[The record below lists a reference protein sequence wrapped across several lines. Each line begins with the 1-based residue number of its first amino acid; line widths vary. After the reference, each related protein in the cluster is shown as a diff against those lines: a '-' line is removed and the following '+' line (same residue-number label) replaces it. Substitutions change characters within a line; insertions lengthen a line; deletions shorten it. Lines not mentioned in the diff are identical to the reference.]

1 MAKYFAIIP
10 ALFAGTL
17 PWLKE
22 IDIMHLHSPT
32 SAILS
37 AIIFN
42 ALIIPAL
49 IPIALKGVK
58 YRPIGADA
66 LLRQNLLIW
75 GLGGVILPFIGNQT
89 DRRDHGG
96 DAPGILRSDTNMG
109 TIFGKSLLLLVVS
122 LVICCVIYPAVLWAI
137 GQTAFPFQ
145 ADGSMVKD
153 SGGNVVGS
161 LLIGQGFTKDEYFQ
175 PRPSATATPYDASA
189 SGPSALAA
197 SNYAL
202 RGRVAAAIGPIAT
215 YKDGRTVGPDIEKW
229 FQQDR
234 YQGKPSIVAQWADLH
249 QGFNGSNG
257 MAQGWVSAD
266 PTHAQ
271 YVSDWAKAHPA
282 IVAQWVKDNPGTPN
296 PQATDLAVVFFENF
310 SKDNPG
316 KFLSAAPAPATAPAT
331 AASATACSAR
341 DGDCAGR
348 CGHPVHVF

>member
-1 MAKYFAIIP
+1 
-10 ALFAGTL
+10 
-17 PWLKE
+17 
-22 IDIMHLHSPT
+22 
-32 SAILS
+32 
-37 AIIFN
+37 
-42 ALIIPAL
+42 
-49 IPIALKGVK
+49 
-58 YRPIGADA
+58 
-66 LLRQNLLIW
+66 
-75 GLGGVILPFIGNQT
+75 
-89 DRRDHGG
+89 
-96 DAPGILRSDTNMG
+96 MG

-331 AASATACSAR
+331 AASATASAPVMAIVQDGADIQSTFFDMWRQDHPDAQLQDVPGDMVTTSCSGLDPHITLQSAEFQLPR
-341 DGDCAGR
+341 VAAKWAADKHREVAEVRKEIEQLLQNHAFAPWDGLAGEKIVNVLEVNLELR
-348 CGHPVHVF
+348 SRYGPPS